1 VKLPVA
7 MGGQHSSFLTI
18 MKISLE
24 IEGKNACSI
33 NYKGPD
39 SVDLAI
45 AYLNSIEADEVH
57 VRIAMDDGTKA
68 DAEFEGEFPVIS
80 ATKFIFSVTGKNAQ
94 VLPQSTITSSI
105 IGSGTLSIKE
115 RLEMFLRFEYPMA
128 WFSSLDV
135 KSQYENVY
143 GKIGLST
150 VSTYLARMCHEN
162 ILIRR
167 GNRNQREYHFK
178 EENTMFPNMEIGL
191 VK

>member
-1 VKLPVA
+1 
-7 MGGQHSSFLTI
+7 MGGQLSNFLRI

-39 SVDLAI
+39 CFDLAI
-45 AYLNSIEADEVH
+45 AYLNSIEADEIQ
-57 VRIAMDDGTKA
+57 VRIARDDGTKA
-68 DAEFEGEFPVIS
+68 DAQFEGEFPVIS
-80 ATKFIFSVTGKNAQ
+80 ATKFINSVAGKNAHVPQ
-94 VLPQSTITSSI
+94 QSTITSSI
-105 IGSGTLSIKE
+105 NGSGTLSIKE
-115 RLEMFLRFEYPMA
+115 RLEMFLRFEYPRD

-135 KSQYENVY
+135 KRQYENVY

-150 VSTYLARMCHEN
+150 VSTYLARMCHED

-178 EENTMFPNMEIGL
+178 EESNVIHNMELGL

>member
-1 VKLPVA
+1 MKLPVA
-7 MGGQHSSFLTI
+7 MGGQLSNFLRI

-39 SVDLAI
+39 CFDLAI
-45 AYLNSIEADEVH
+45 AYLNSIEADEIQ
-57 VRIAMDDGTKA
+57 VRIARDDGTKV
-68 DAEFEGEFPVIS
+68 DAQFEGEFPLIS
-80 ATKFIFSVTGKNAQ
+80 ATKFINSVAGKNAQ
-94 VLPQSTITSSI
+94 VPYQSTITSSI

-115 RLEMFLRFEYPMA
+115 RLEMFLRFEYPRA

-162 ILIRR
+162 ILVRR

-178 EENTMFPNMEIGL
+178 EDNNVTHNMEFGL